1 MTIGTDAGY
10 HDVVIGSLKIVGKVN
25 RGYVNA
31 LDTVGFTAFH
41 ATKVNMADKWHSL
54 LKRGDCKLE
63 KSIGIRNSVHG
74 SNRA

>member
-31 LDTVGFTAFH
+31 LDTVCFTAFH
-41 ATKVNMADKWHSL
+41 ATKVNMADKRHPL
-54 LKRGDCKLE
+54 FK
-63 KSIGIRNSVHG
+63 
-74 SNRA
+74 

>member
-10 HDVVIGSLKIVGKVN
+10 HDVVIGCLKVVGKVN

-31 LDTVGFTAFH
+31 LYTVCFTALY

-54 LKRGDCKLE
+54 LK
-63 KSIGIRNSVHG
+63 
-74 SNRA
+74 